1 LLFANN
7 KTLFANKKVQKKM
20 LRRAGTK
27 VGLVGL
33 VGVGG
38 GISVLYNNQPGFRRT
53 ITFWSTLAPTIVEY
67 KTIPLTAW

>member
-1 LLFANN
+1 
-7 KTLFANKKVQKKM
+7 M